1 MKHYILFIYNYLFIS
16 PYKFAYIFILLS
28 LIFFL
33 LAVFFK
39 NFLYKKTFLL
49 FFSLFF
55 SLFCIEFILAFNN
68 TDKFND
74 YTQGSEIKPLS
85 TKNLKKIIDTYT
97 VSDTNFEGVLYNT
110 YENGF
115 RYTQCDMSSNES
127 YVFFG
132 CSFVFGNLLS
142 DTQTLT
148 YYFSKLM
155 NFKANVLN
163 CGCQGR
169 SSNTALNILK
179 SDIFDSFIKKNSNI
193 KLFVYTLMDQSVNRN
208 FQYTGNRDWIY
219 KNGVF
224 VYPEQPYEFILKN
237 FAKCYLFN
245 AVLLDIFNRIN
256 RTFYENY
263 MLDSLIQMDQIIKTK
278 YNSKL
283 LIIVWK
289 IENSMTIK
297 LKNSGLNILFLPQ
310 YFDYEPYRLKDFH
323 PAPKANDEIAKMI
336 FDYIKKNEI

>member
-1 MKHYILFIYNYLFIS
+1 MKHYILFIYNYLLIS
-16 PYKFAYIFILLS
+16 PYKFAYTFILLS
-28 LIFFL
+28 FIFFL
-33 LAVFFK
+33 LAVFLK
-39 NFLYKKTFLL
+39 KSLYKKIFLL
-49 FFSLFF
+49 LFSLLF
-55 SLFCIEFILAFNN
+55 SLFCIEFILTFNN
-68 TDKFND
+68 TDKFTD

-85 TKNLKKIIDTYT
+85 AKNLKKIIDTYT
-97 VSDTNFEGVLYNT
+97 VSDKNFEGVVYTT

-115 RYTQCDMSSNES
+115 RYTQCDINSNES

-155 NFKANVLN
+155 NFRANVLN

-179 SDIFDSFIKKNSNI
+179 SNIFDSFIKKNSNI
-193 KLFVYTLMDQSVNRN
+193 KLFIYTLMDQSMKRN
-208 FQYTGNRDWIY
+208 FQYVGNRDWLY
-219 KNGVF
+219 KNGRF
-224 VYPEQPYEFILKN
+224 ISPDQPYGFILN
-237 FAKCYLFN
+237 FFSKCYIFN
-245 AVLLDIFNRIN
+245 AVFLDLFNRIN
-256 RTFYENY
+256 RTFYEDY
-263 MLDSLIQMDQIIKTK
+263 MIDSLKEMDKIIRTK

-283 LIIVWK
+283 FIIVWG
-289 IENSMTIK
+289 IENSMNIK

-310 YFDYEPYRLKDFH
+310 YFDYAPYRLKDFH
-323 PAPKANDEIAKMI
+323 PSPKANDEIAKMI